1 MKHSNCIQCAVAG
14 LLFAFAVSVQ
24 AEQPAQLVRDA
35 ELLDAPAPK
44 AGVVAKLRSRTPVS
58 VLERKGGWYQVRGPA
73 GEQGWVKLLAL
84 RLEADPNARR
94 EATGADSGEVLGAAA
109 SGASA
114 GGSGSAA
121 AGGAAS
127 GALGSM
133 LTGQST
139 VSTAATGASTGTLSG
154 ERLVTDPEA
163 AMSSSLEQIKS
174 FQASDEEL
182 DAFAEEGGLGDAA
195 TETQP

>member
-1 MKHSNCIQCAVAG
+1 MKRCNRIGALTLG
-14 LLFAFAVSVQ
+14 LLAAWAIGVQ
-24 AEQPAQLVRDA
+24 AAQPALLVRDA

-44 AGVVAKLRSRTPVS
+44 AGIVAKLKNKTPVS

-94 EATGADSGEVLGAAA
+94 EATGADSADVLGAAA
-109 SGASA
+109 SGATA
-114 GGSGSAA
+114 GGSGSKA

-182 DAFAEEGGLGDAA
+182 DAFANEGGLGDAA
-195 TETQP
+195 TQE